1 MMDKSVPNY
10 RAIMIKYDVDNY
22 PRFSLP
28 EGFYITGY
36 QPGFEKQWAEIEFV
50 QQCMESPEKAEEIFR
65 NEFMSQPQW
74 LYDRCLFVV
83 EEKTGTVAAVTSLW
97 LGQLTEEEPPHA
109 RVHWVATREEYQ
121 GLGLIKAMF
130 THILD
135 LYHKLG
141 DKGYIYLTTQSQS
154 YVAINIYKKFG
165 FVPYWGELHGE
176 GSDFDLET
184 HKKSWQII
192 DGKIAEYKAGK

>member
-1 MMDKSVPNY
+1 MMDKSVPNH
-10 RAIMIKYDVDNY
+10 RAIMIKHDVDNY
-22 PRFSLP
+22 PRFPLP

-36 QPGFEKQWAEIEFV
+36 KPGLEKQWAEIEYV

-65 NEFMSQPQW
+65 SEFMSKPEW
-74 LYDRCLFVV
+74 IYDRCLFVV
-83 EEKTGTVAAVTSLW
+83 DGKNDKVAAVTSLW
-97 LGQLTEEEPPHA
+97 LGELVPGELHS

-121 GLGLIKAMF
+121 GLGLIKAIF
-130 THILD
+130 TYIMD

-165 FVPYWGELHGE
+165 FEPYLGELHTE
-176 GSDFDLET
+176 GFDLEE
-184 HKKSWQII
+184 HKKAWQII
-192 DGKIAEYKAGK
+192 DGKIAEYKNRK

>member
-1 MMDKSVPNY
+1 MMDKSVPNH
-10 RAIMIKYDVDNY
+10 RAIMIKYDVDQY
-22 PRFSLP
+22 PRFELP

-36 QPGFEKQWAEIEFV
+36 KPGYEKQWAQIEYV
-50 QQCMESPEKAEEIFR
+50 QQCMASEAQAEEIFR
-65 NEFMSQPQW
+65 KEFMSKPEW

-83 EEKTGTVAAVTSLW
+83 DGKKDKVAAVTSLW
-97 LGQLTEEEPPHA
+97 LGKLTEQEPLHA

-121 GLGLIKAMF
+121 GMGLIKAIF

-141 DKGYIYLTTQSQS
+141 DQGYLYLTTQSQS

-165 FVPYWGELHGE
+165 FIPYMGELHGE
-176 GSDFDLET
+176 EPFDLEE
-184 HKKSWQII
+184 HRKAWQII
-192 DGKIAEYKAGK
+192 DGKIAEYRNRK

>member
-1 MMDKSVPNY
+1 MMDKSVPNF
-10 RAIMIKYDVDNY
+10 RAIMIKYDVENY
-22 PRFSLP
+22 PRYELP

-36 QPGFEKQWAEIEFV
+36 KPGYEKQWAEIEFV
-50 QQCMESPEKAEEIFR
+50 QQCMESEAQAEEIFR
-65 NEFMSQPQW
+65 KEFMSKPEW

-83 EEKTGTVAAVTSLW
+83 DGKKDKVAAVTSLW
-97 LGQLTEEEPPHA
+97 LGQLTEAEPLHA

-121 GLGLIKAMF
+121 GLGLIKAIF

-176 GSDFDLET
+176 GSDFDLEL

-192 DGKIAEYKAGK
+192 DGKIEEYKKRK